1 MGAEYTAAL
10 FHVVSPVPGVIRWL
24 GLERGKPQ
32 ALDTRD
38 VLRWRLDD
46 GETLGL
52 SRVMFF
58 PGGWHVLDGPLVEF
72 TGDVIRMDRR
82 QRRAYV
88 VTSLGGRPQRVR
100 FGIIP
105 VDGDAQ

>member
-1 MGAEYTAAL
+1 
-10 FHVVSPVPGVIRWL
+10 
-24 GLERGKPQ
+24 
-32 ALDTRD
+32 
-38 VLRWRLDD
+38 
-46 GETLGL
+46 
-52 SRVMFF
+52 MFF
-58 PGGWHVLDGPLVEF
+58 PGGWHVLDGPLAEF
-72 TGDVIRMDRR
+72 AGDVIRMDRR